1 MTDFIQVLLGTIVAL
16 LPIVNPFSVAITFI
30 SLSKDMD
37 DSKRN
42 REALLASVY
51 MTIILVI
58 FLVAGV
64 LIMKFFGISLPGIK
78 IAGGLIILNIGFK
91 MLNPEYKDL
100 RAINAETR
108 TRSDEDIAFTPL
120 AVPMLSGP
128 GAIAVTIGMA
138 ATAGTRLDYA
148 AESLGILVV
157 AVVTYV
163 CLRVAGSVKNM
174 LGEYGVNVLTRILG
188 FILICVG
195 VQFIVVGFYDF
206 ILNEEFSRPVLQM
219 IKEVWN
225 E

>member
-1 MTDFIQVLLGTIVAL
+1 
-16 LPIVNPFSVAITFI
+16 
-30 SLSKDMD
+30 
-37 DSKRN
+37 
-42 REALLASVY
+42 
-51 MTIILVI
+51 
-58 FLVAGV
+58 
-64 LIMKFFGISLPGIK
+64 
-78 IAGGLIILNIGFK
+78 
-91 MLNPEYKDL
+91 
-100 RAINAETR
+100 
-108 TRSDEDIAFTPL
+108 
-120 AVPMLSGP
+120 MLSGP

-157 AVVTYV
+157 AVVTYI

-206 ILNEEFSRPVLQM
+206 ILNEEFSRPILRM